1 MEKDTIITLDNN
13 VEYILLDEVE
23 ENNKKYF
30 LAVQYSSKDNKT
42 SNNYKLFEEINDN
55 NEFYLEEVSDEKIKQ
70 VLLALFTVNYSEL
83 VDEIIKEEG
92 GE

>member
-1 MEKDTIITLDNN
+1 MLMEKDTIITLDNN

-42 SNNYKLFEEINDN
+42 SNNYKLFE
-55 NEFYLEEVSDEKIKQ
+55 F
-70 VLLALFTVNYSEL
+70 
-83 VDEIIKEEG
+83 
-92 GE
+92 